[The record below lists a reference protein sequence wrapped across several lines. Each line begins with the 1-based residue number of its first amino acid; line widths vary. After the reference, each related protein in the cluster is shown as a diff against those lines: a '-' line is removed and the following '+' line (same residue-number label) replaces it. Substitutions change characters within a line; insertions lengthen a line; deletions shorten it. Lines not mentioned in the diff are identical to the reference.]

1 MAIVKTVLDGQNLT
15 LALSAPDTFVD
26 VLAVNIVTGDVTS
39 SWLPT
44 DWVAFIKQAV
54 SLENTV
60 VPPLDRTSLN
70 YLARL
75 VNLLPMDDSVFAGS
89 SVLTSLNVY
98 TLRVTAVSGVDPAI
112 LLVNLPHSITGAF
125 AVADGAQGIAPPAIL
140 AGDAIG
146 PSNANVLVAF
156 GPGITTKGAADKSAI
171 VTTDTKGRVFTL
183 TEAAIQIAQSQ
194 VTDLVTDLGAKADKV
209 VTISAGAGL
218 TGGGDLS
225 ANRTIA
231 MPNVGTAGTYGN
243 ATTVP
248 RITTDAQG
256 RVSGVVNTA
265 ITFPA
270 PGTFPA
276 VYGSFSDNADQPLV
290 AGTPATVRFNT
301 TEGANGVSV
310 QNNGLGVPTRLTV
323 AAAGLYEFSLSPQL
337 LHTGGGTTTITFWAQ
352 TNTGTVPRSASSL
365 EMGNNNNRTL
375 PFIGLILPMAAGDWL
390 EWVFLST
397 GANTSLEHF
406 PAVVGPPAIP
416 DIPSV
421 IAAVKLLGT

>member
-1 MAIVKTVLDGQNLT
+1 MPIIKTALDGQNLS
-15 LALSAPDTFVD
+15 LSLTAPDTFVD
-26 VLAVNIVTGDVTS
+26 VLAVNIVTGEVTS
-39 SWLPT
+39 AWLPPANIT
-44 DWVAFIKQAV
+44 YAEQAIALAN
-54 SLENTV
+54 SV

-75 VNLLPMDDSVFAGS
+75 VNVLSMDDSIFAGS
-89 SVLTSLNVY
+89 SVLTAPDVY
-98 TLRVTAVSGVDPAI
+98 TLRITAVSGVDPAV

-140 AGDAIG
+140 AGDTIG
-146 PSNANVLVAF
+146 PSNANQLVAF
-156 GPGITTKGAADKSAI
+156 GPGAVTAGAADRVAV
-171 VTTDTKGRVFTL
+171 VTPDTKGRVFTL
-183 TEAAIQIAQSQ
+183 TETPIQIAEAQ
-194 VTDLVTDLGAKADKV
+194 VTGLVADLAGKV
-209 VTISAGAGL
+209 PTTRQVLAGAGL
-218 TGGGDLS
+218 IGGGPLTADVMV
-225 ANRTIA
+225 A
-231 MPNVGTAGTYGN
+231 MPNVGTPATYGSS
-243 ATTVP
+243 TQVP
-248 RITTDAQG
+248 VLTTDVKG
-256 RVSGVVNTA
+256 RVSSVVNTPIA
-265 ITFPA
+265 FPA

-276 VYGSFSDNADQPLV
+276 VYGSFSDNLDQPLV

-301 TEGANGVSV
+301 NEGANGVSV

-337 LHTGGGTTTITFWAQ
+337 ANSGGGTVTITFWAQ
-352 TNTGTVPRSASSL
+352 KNTGTVPRSASSL

-406 PAVVGPPAIP
+406 PAAGAVP

>member
-1 MAIVKTVLDGQNLT
+1 MSIVKTVLDGQNISLSLT
-15 LALSAPDTFVD
+15 APDTFVD
-26 VLAVNIVTGDVTS
+26 VINVNIVTGDVTS
-39 SWLPT
+39 AWLPS
-44 DWVAFIKQAV
+44 DWIKFIKESVA
-54 SLENTV
+54 LENTV

-75 VNLLPMDDSVFAGS
+75 VNLTAMDDSFFAGS
-89 SVLTSLNVY
+89 SVLTSPNVY
-98 TLRVTAVSGVDPAI
+98 SLRSTAVSGVDPAV

-125 AVADGAQGIAPPAIL
+125 GIANITAGAAPPVIL
-140 AGDAIG
+140 AGDVIG
-146 PSNANVLVAF
+146 PSGANTLVVF
-156 GPGITTKGAADKSAI
+156 GPGAVTKGAADKSAI

-183 TEAAIQIAQSQ
+183 TEAAIQIAESQ
-194 VTDLVTDLGAKADKV
+194 VTGLVADLAGKADKTI
-209 VTISAGAGL
+209 TISAGAGL

-231 MPNVGTAGTYGN
+231 MPNVGTAGTYG
-243 ATTVP
+243 TSTVVP
-248 RITTDAQG
+248 RLTTDAQG
-256 RVSGVVNTA
+256 RVSGVVPTA
-265 ITFPA
+265 IAFPA

-276 VYGSFSDNADQPLV
+276 VYGSFSDNADQPLT
-290 AGTPATVRFNT
+290 AGVPATVRFGT

-323 AAAGLYEFSLSPQL
+323 AAAGIYEFSLSPQL

-375 PFIGLILPMAAGDWL
+375 PFISLILSMAAGDWL

-397 GANTSLEHF
+397 GTNTSLEQF
-406 PAVVGPPAIP
+406 PAAGAVP

-421 IAAVKLLGT
+421 IASVKLLGT

>member
-1 MAIVKTVLDGQNLT
+1 MPIVPTELDGQNLT
-15 LALSAPDTFVD
+15 LALTAPDTFVD
-26 VLAVNIVTGDVTS
+26 VLSVNIVTGNVTS
-39 SWLPT
+39 SWLPS

-54 SLENTV
+54 ALENSV

-75 VNLLPMDDSVFAGS
+75 VNLLPMDDSIFAGS
-89 SVLTSLNVY
+89 SVLTAPDVY

-156 GPGITTKGAADKSAI
+156 GPGAVTRGAADKSAI

-183 TEAAIQIAQSQ
+183 TEAAIQIAEAQ
-194 VTDLVTDLGAKADKV
+194 VTNLVGDLASKV
-209 VTISAGAGL
+209 PDTRQVLAGAGL
-218 TGGGDLS
+218 IGGGPLTADVMV
-225 ANRTIA
+225 A
-231 MPNVGTAGTYGN
+231 MPNVGTPATYGS
-243 ATTVP
+243 ATSVP
-248 RITTDAQG
+248 VLTTDVKG
-256 RVSGVVNTA
+256 RVSNVVNTP
-265 ITFPA
+265 IVFPA

-290 AGTPATVRFNT
+290 AGTPATVRFGT

-310 QNNGLGVPTRLTV
+310 QNNGVGVPTRLTV

-337 LHTGGGTTTITFWAQ
+337 LHTGGGTTTVTFWAQ

-375 PFIGLILPMAAGDWL
+375 PFISLILPMAAGDWL

-397 GANTSLEHF
+397 GTNTSLEQF
-406 PAVVGPPAIP
+406 PAAPPIP

>member
-1 MAIVKTVLDGQNLT
+1 MAIVKTQLDGQNLT
-15 LALSAPDTFVD
+15 LALTAPDTFVD
-26 VLAVNIVTGDVTS
+26 VLAVNVVTGDVTS
-39 SWLPT
+39 AWLSPAN
-44 DWVAFIKQAV
+44 VEYAEQAIA
-54 SLENTV
+54 LANTV

-75 VNLLPMDDSVFAGS
+75 VNVLPMDDSIFAGS
-89 SVLTSLNVY
+89 SVLIAPDVY
-98 TLRVTAVSGVDPAI
+98 ALRITAVSGVDPAV

-125 AVADGAQGIAPPAIL
+125 AVADGAQGIAPPAVL
-140 AGDAIG
+140 AGDVIG

-156 GPGITTKGAADKSAI
+156 GPGAVTRGAADKSAV

-183 TEAAIQIAQSQ
+183 TETPIQIAEAQ
-194 VTDLVTDLGAKADKV
+194 VTGLVADLAAKADKTI
-209 VTISAGAGL
+209 TISAGAGL

-231 MPNVGTAGTYGN
+231 MPNVGTAGTYG
-243 ATTVP
+243 TSTVVP
-248 RITTDAQG
+248 RLTTDAQG
-256 RVSGVVNTA
+256 RVSGVVATPIA
-265 ITFPA
+265 FPA

-276 VYGSFSDNADQPLV
+276 VYGSFSDNADQPLT
-290 AGTPATVRFNT
+290 AGVPATVRFGT

-323 AAAGLYEFSLSPQL
+323 AAAGKYEFSLSPQL
-337 LHTGGGTTTITFWAQ
+337 LHTGGGTITITFWAQ

-375 PFIGLILPMAAGDWL
+375 PFIALILPMAAGDWL
-390 EWVFLST
+390 EWVFVTT
-397 GANTSLEHF
+397 GTNTSLEHF
-406 PAVVGPPAIP
+406 AAAAPIP

-421 IAAVKLLGT
+421 IASVKLLGT

>member
-1 MAIVKTVLDGQNLT
+1 MPIVKTQLDGQNIT
-15 LALSAPDTFVD
+15 LALTAPDTFVD
-26 VLAVNIVTGDVTS
+26 VLSVNIVTGDATS
-39 SWLPT
+39 AWLPA
-44 DWVAFIKQAV
+44 DWVKFIKDSVA
-54 SLENTV
+54 LENAV

-75 VNLLPMDDSVFAGS
+75 VNTISMDDSVFAGS
-89 SVLTSLNVY
+89 SVLTAANVY

-140 AGDAIG
+140 AGDVIG
-146 PSNANVLVAF
+146 PSNANSLVVF
-156 GPGITTKGAADKSAI
+156 GPGAVTKGAADKSAV
-171 VTTDTKGRVFTL
+171 VTPDTKGRVFTL
-183 TEAAIQIAQSQ
+183 TETPIQIAESQ
-194 VTDLVTDLGAKADKV
+194 VTNLVADLAGKADKTI
-209 VTISAGAGL
+209 TISAGAGL

-231 MPNVGTAGTYGN
+231 MPNVGTAGTYG
-243 ATTVP
+243 TSTVVP
-248 RITTDAQG
+248 RLTTDAQG
-256 RVSGVVNTA
+256 RVSGVVPTA
-265 ITFPA
+265 IAFPA

-276 VYGSFSDNADQPLV
+276 VYGSFSDNADQPLT
-290 AGTPATVRFNT
+290 AGVPATVRFGT

-323 AAAGLYEFSLSPQL
+323 AAAGIYEFSLSPQL
-337 LHTGGGTTTITFWAQ
+337 LHTGGGTVTITFWAQ
-352 TNTGTVPRSASSL
+352 KNTGTVPRSASSL

-375 PFIGLILPMAAGDWL
+375 PFITLILSMAAGDWL

-397 GANTSLEHF
+397 GLNTSLEQF
-406 PAVVGPPAIP
+406 PAAPPIP

-421 IAAVKLLGT
+421 IGNVKLLGT